1 LAVSKK
7 ILGMIKISAP
17 YQMLGFKILE
27 LLVESQSI
35 FSSYRYNLYPISIFG
50 SSNSVSTEEKNPL
63 PSLRHPQIHV
73 LVHDE
78 IGEEEEEKWCLDGK
92 DDDIQDVADI
102 NMDDQKIVKE

>member
-35 FSSYRYNLYPISIFG
+35 FSSDRYNLYMISIFG

-63 PSLRHPQIHV
+63 PSPRHPQIHV

-78 IGEEEEEKWCLDGK
+78 IGEEEEKWCLDGK

-102 NMDDQKIVKE
+102 NMDDQEIVKE